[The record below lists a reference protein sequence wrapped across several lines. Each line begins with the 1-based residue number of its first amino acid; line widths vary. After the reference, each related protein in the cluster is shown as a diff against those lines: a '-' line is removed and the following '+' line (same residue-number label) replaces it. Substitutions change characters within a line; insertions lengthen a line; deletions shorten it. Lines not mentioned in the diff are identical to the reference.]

1 MGWFD
6 EQIRQRREADNAVF
20 EDSFL
25 NMAGAVMGRRMSE
38 ALNDDR
44 RLAEDAIGEILKFY
58 RIKPQEV
65 PETITD
71 MNEVLEYLLRP
82 SGIMRRS
89 VNLDSGWYR
98 DAVGAMLGTRT
109 DDGTLVALIPTGLSG
124 YSFLDRSTGKLTK
137 LNRRTEHLIAREAV
151 AFYKPFPLQKMSTGS
166 LFRYILEQI
175 EPRDAA
181 LVAFSMLLVT
191 LVGMLTPKLNQMLFS
206 EVLNSGSTTVLL
218 GMAVFMACAS
228 VSALLLSTARTMIT
242 ARVGTKLN
250 VSVEAATMMRLLSL
264 PPDFFKAYSAGEL
277 SNRSQYLNTLASQVV
292 SVVMSTGLTSVFS
305 LLYITQIFVYAPALV
320 APALV
325 VTLLTVAVTVAQVF
339 VRMRI
344 ARQQMELGSKESGMS
359 YQLISGIQKIRLSG
373 AEKRAFAR
381 WGRLFS
387 KSAALSYDPP
397 MFLKISSVITLAIS
411 LLGTMSLYYAAIRS
425 GVTIAEY
432 YAFNAAY
439 GMVNGAFLSLAG
451 IASTIAAIKPVLEM
465 AKPIMETVPEV
476 AEDKLVLTRISGGV
490 ELNNVTFRY
499 TEDMPPVLDDLSL
512 KIRPG
517 QYVAIVG
524 KTGCGKSTLMRVML
538 GFETP
543 QKGAVYYDGRDLKKI
558 DLKSLRRRIGA
569 VMQNGK
575 MFTGDIFSNITISA
589 PWLTLED
596 AWEAAEV
603 AGLAEDIRNMPM
615 GMNTLI
621 SEGQGGISGGQR
633 QRLLIARAVAPKP
646 RILMFDEA
654 TSALDNLTQKQ
665 VSEALDRMK
674 CTRIVIAHRLSTIRQ
689 CDRIIVLDKGKIIE
703 DGSYDELLE
712 KNGFF
717 ADLVAR
723 QRLDDTAYVDKTT
736 AF

>member
-6 EQIRQRREADNAVF
+6 EQIKQRRDADEAVF

-44 RLAEDAIGEILKFY
+44 QLAEDAIGEILKFY
-58 RIKPQEV
+58 HVKPQEV
-65 PETITD
+65 PEAITD

-82 SGIMRRS
+82 SGIMRRN
-89 VNLDSGWYR
+89 VNLDRGWYR

-109 DDGTLVALIPTGLSG
+109 DDGTLVALIPTGLNG
-124 YSFLDRSTGKLTK
+124 YSFLDRSTGRLVKLTK
-137 LNRRTEHLIAREAV
+137 RTEHLIAREAI
-151 AFYKPFPLQKMSTGS
+151 AFYKPFPLKKMSMGS
-166 LFRYILEQI
+166 LLRYILEQI
-175 EPRDAA
+175 APRDAA
-181 LVAFSMLLVT
+181 LVALSMLFVT

-206 EVLNSGSTTVLL
+206 EVLDSGSTTVLL
-218 GMAVFMACAS
+218 GMALFMICAS
-228 VSALLLSTARTMIT
+228 VSALLLGTARTMIT

-250 VSVEAATMMRLLSL
+250 LSVEAATMMRLLSL
-264 PPDFFKAYSAGEL
+264 PPDFFKSYSAGEL
-277 SNRSQYLNTLASQVV
+277 SNRSQYLNTLASQLV
-292 SVVMSTGLTSVFS
+292 SVAMSTGLTSVFS
-305 LLYITQIFVYAPALV
+305 LLYLAQVFVYAPALV
-320 APALV
+320 APALLM
-325 VTLLTVAVTVAQVF
+325 TLLTLVVTTAQVF
-339 VRMRI
+339 ARMKLSK
-344 ARQQMELGSKESGMS
+344 QQMELGSKESGMS

-381 WGRLFS
+381 WGKLFS
-387 KSAALSYDPP
+387 KSAELTYNPP
-397 MFLKISSVITLAIS
+397 MFLKIGSVLTLAIS
-411 LLGTMSLYYAAIRS
+411 LIGTMVMYYAAIRS
-425 GVTIAEY
+425 GVSVAEY

-524 KTGCGKSTLMRVML
+524 KTGCGKSTLMRIML

-558 DLKSLRRRIGA
+558 DLKSLRRKIGA

-589 PWLTLED
+589 PWLTLDD
-596 AWEAAEV
+596 AWAAAEI

-665 VSEALDRMK
+665 VSEALDKMK

-689 CDRIIVLDKGKIIE
+689 CDRIIVLDKGKIVE
-703 DGSYDELLE
+703 DGSYDELIA
-712 KNGFF
+712 KDGFF
-717 ADLVAR
+717 AELVAR
-723 QRLDDTAYVDKTT
+723 QRLDA
-736 AF
+736 AAG